1 MGRPR
6 EFDADD
12 ALQTAL
18 ELFWR
23 KGYEG
28 TSITDLTDSMG
39 ITKPSLYGTFG
50 NKEELFRMALQRYEE
65 NYMAFFWS
73 ALEQPDA
80 RTVAFDILR
89 GFVNAQTESC
99 NPGGC
104 LVVNAAGACSDAALE
119 IHKTIVERIQVGQKA
134 LARRFERAKREG
146 DLPTDCN
153 SEDLAR
159 FILTIAQGTAVQ
171 ASSGVSR
178 DEVYRTVD
186 IAMKSF
192 PGRA

>member
-28 TSITDLTDSMG
+28 TSINDLTDGMG

-65 NYMAFFWS
+65 QYMAFFWS

-80 RTVAFDILR
+80 RSVANDILR
-89 GFVNAQTESC
+89 GFANAQTESC

-146 DLPTDCN
+146 DLPAECN
-153 SEDLAR
+153 PEDLAR

-171 ASSGVSR
+171 ATSGASR
-178 DEVYRTVD
+178 DDVYRLVD

-192 PGRA
+192 PG

>member
-50 NKEELFRMALQRYEE
+50 NKEELFRMALERYEQ
-65 NYMAFFWS
+65 NYMAFFWK
-73 ALEQPDA
+73 ALELPDA
-80 RTVAFDILR
+80 RSVARAVLY
-89 GFVNAQTESC
+89 GFADAQTCEY
-99 NPGGC
+99 NPSGC
-104 LVVNAAGACSDAALE
+104 LGVNAAMACSDAAE
-119 IHKTIVERIQVGQKA
+119 AIQKTIIEKRQMGQKA
-134 LARRFERAKREG
+134 LARRFERSKREG
-146 DLPTDCN
+146 DLPADCN
-153 SEDLAR
+153 AEDLAR
-159 FILTIAQGTAVQ
+159 YLLTVSQGTAVQ
-171 ASSGVSR
+171 AASGSNR
-178 DEVYRTVD
+178 EEIHRLVD
-186 IAMKSF
+186 IAMRAW
-192 PGRA
+192 PGSN

>member
-28 TSITDLTDSMG
+28 TSITDLTDGMG

-50 NKEELFRMALQRYEE
+50 NKEELFRMALARYEQ
-65 NYMAFFWS
+65 NYLAFFWS

-89 GFVNAQTESC
+89 GFVEAQTQSC
-99 NPGGC
+99 NPAGC
-104 LVVNAAGACSDAALE
+104 LVVNAATACSDAALE
-119 IHKTIVERIQVGQKA
+119 IHKTIVERIQTAQKA
-134 LARRFERAKREG
+134 LTRRFERAKREG
-146 DLPTDCN
+146 DLPADSN
-153 SEDLAR
+153 PEDLAR
-159 FILTIAQGTAVQ
+159 FIMTVQQGTAVQ
-171 ASSGVSR
+171 ASNGAGR
-178 DEVYRTVD
+178 EEIYRLID
-186 IAMKSF
+186 LAMKSF
-192 PGRA
+192 PGQN

>member
-28 TSITDLTDSMG
+28 TSITDLTDGMG

-50 NKEELFRMALQRYEE
+50 NKEELFRMALQRYEQ
-65 NYMAFFWS
+65 NYMAFFWK
-73 ALEQPDA
+73 ALEQPTA
-80 RTVAFDILR
+80 RIVALDILH
-89 GFVNAQTESC
+89 GFANAQTEEC

-104 LVVNAAGACSDAALE
+104 LGINAAMGCSEAAE
-119 IHKTIVERIQVGQKA
+119 AIQKTIIERRQIGQKA
-134 LARRFERAKREG
+134 LARRFERAKREN
-146 DLPTDCN
+146 DLPADSN
-153 SEDLAR
+153 PDDLAR
-159 FILTIAQGTAVQ
+159 YLLTIAQGTAVQ
-171 ASSGVSR
+171 ASSGAGR
-178 DEVYRTVD
+178 DELYRLID

-192 PGRA
+192 PGSN